1 MISALLVILGII
13 GMELFVV
20 LFHRYVM
27 HGFLWRI
34 HITHHRPTEHPLELN
49 DVFVVFF
56 MSISLSLMWFGYP
69 IGWPFWMGVGVAI
82 YGTAYFVMHDMI
94 IHKRFMRQP
103 FPRAATCRP
112 YGACIWPIISMLI
125 IASARPTECSSLRPD
140 TGSPSS
146 VDASEHTRRCDVQG
160 PC

>member
-27 HGFLWRI
+27 HGLLWRI

-56 MSISLSLMWFGYP
+56 MSIALSLMWFGYP

-94 IHKRFMRQP
+94 IHKRFLRQP
-103 FPRAATCRP
+103 LPKGRYLQAVWRMHMAHHKHVDHRIGEAYGMFFVTPRYWKSKQR
-112 YGACIWPIISMLI
+112 
-125 IASARPTECSSLRPD
+125 
-140 TGSPSS
+140 
-146 VDASEHTRRCDVQG
+146 
-160 PC
+160 